1 MEYPYLYDMD
11 KEELLNYLK
20 DNLDF
25 RDDTYPYLNH
35 DEVLNMDE
43 EQLRKLIVELE
54 EENTCCTIIREG

>member
-1 MEYPYLYDMD
+1 MNKD
-11 KEELLNYLK
+11 ELLNYLK

-25 RDDTYPYLNH
+25 SDDTYPYLNH
-35 DEVLNMDE
+35 NEVLNMDE

>member
-1 MEYPYLYDMD
+1 MD